1 MARDYIDNMQRMENE
16 CQVYLQK
23 ADIEFEQAGAHTK
36 EEGRYLQ
43 EAAKV
48 LTEMAQVS
56 DGAMKTHYQRRCKEV
71 TARIEAVLREVSPDV
86 YQRIMIERNRK
97 ASSNRGDMG
106 NTTAP
111 VKTGVKKDSKAIDE
125 QTVLSWFKDSP
136 RHSFESVSGM
146 SELKSRLRACIADTK
161 LSGLRKYLNMS
172 QVHSF
177 FFIGPP
183 GCGKTYIIESLAH
196 ELMEKEY
203 KYISLDGSNILSRYV
218 GDAEK
223 IITRL
228 FEEAENNAPC
238 IVFIDEIDGVCRN
251 RSLPDL
257 PVWASSM
264 TTAFLTSY
272 NRINSSDKE
281 VIFIGATNYPNRV
294 DDAML
299 DRVQLI
305 RVTLP
310 DSEALEYAYRKKFD
324 DLFCLEEGFTYK
336 DMVRTSV
343 DYNYRDIDHLC
354 EKVKELVLNDVIDI
368 YPDENEAIEA
378 LKNGEYVLTREL
390 FAVAQ
395 SAYTPSPKDAIKKEL
410 DDWEARYNR
419 KVEEKG

>member
-23 ADIEFEQAGAHTK
+23 ADIEFEQAGVHTK

-43 EAAKV
+43 EAAKL

-56 DGAMKTHYQRRCKEV
+56 DGSMRTYYQRRCKDI
-71 TARIEAVLREVSPDV
+71 TARIEKVLREVSPDI
-86 YQRIMIERNRK
+86 YQRIMMERNRK
-97 ASSNRGDMG
+97 APSGLGDMG

-111 VKTGVKKDSKAIDE
+111 VKAGQKKDNKVVDE
-125 QTVLSWFKDSP
+125 QTVMSWFKDSP
-136 RHSFESVSGM
+136 KHSFEDVSGM
-146 SELKSRLRACIADTK
+146 SELKARLRSCVADTK
-161 LSGLRKYLNMS
+161 LSGIRKYLKMS

-183 GCGKTYIIESLAH
+183 GCGKTYIIEAFAH
-196 ELMEKEY
+196 ELMEKNF

-228 FEEAENNAPC
+228 FEEAEENAPC

-310 DSEALEYAYRKKFD
+310 DSEALEHAYRMKFD
-324 DLFCLEEGFTYK
+324 GLFVLEEGFSYG
-336 DMVRTSV
+336 DMVKTSV
-343 DYNYRDIDHLC
+343 DYNYRDVDHLC
-354 EKVKELVLNDVIDI
+354 EKVKELVLSDVIEL
-368 YPDENEAIEA
+368 YPDQDKAVEA
-378 LKNGEYVLTREL
+378 LKSGEYVLTREL
-390 FAVAQ
+390 FTVAQ
-395 SAYTPSPKDAIKKEL
+395 SAYTPSPKDTIKKEL